1 MKNNYPN
8 LFQPLRMRNV
18 IFPNRVFVSSMGCP
32 PTHKH
37 PSSPKYD
44 AGVGFYDKTTGGA
57 AAMLVYTPATQEDGT
72 YPKYE
77 RDVVRELMSL
87 AGQSGSKIG
96 AGLGL
101 FGVDKKSGTMYGPS
115 SYKKPD
121 GKQLEEVPAKKM
133 IEFIEELGRNAKAA
147 KDFGFDYV
155 QYHMAHE
162 SIMSHF
168 LAPGFNKRSDE
179 YGGSLENRMKFPKL
193 AIQKIREAVG
203 PDMPIIVRLSAHLH
217 CEESFEFEEILT
229 FIKEIQSEIDM
240 VNVSCGMDT
249 WYETNIYHCTTPF
262 QPHNINA
269 HWAAK
274 IKKECPQL
282 YVCPVGGIVIPEDA
296 EEIISSGQADAVM
309 LGRAMNAD
317 PLWPKKAKEGRS
329 EDIVPCLRCSYCYHA
344 ANDHNLI
351 ACSVNPRFFRENRVP
366 MHLEKAEVLKKV
378 VIVGGGPAGCKAA
391 LTASERGHQVILIE
405 KSDQVGG
412 QLKHARMDK
421 HKSDLARYCK
431 YLQVQIDKSDVTVLY
446 NTVATPEFVETLHP
460 DALIIAVG
468 AAPIKPKIKG
478 IDKPLVI
485 DAINSYNYLDE
496 IGHKVS
502 IIGGGTV
509 GSELALKL
517 AEDGHDV
524 SIIEGGDKLGAK
536 GHMLYRIG
544 IRHAMDK
551 VRDKIHLHLNTRC
564 IEILDNG
571 VIIEKSGEKSIV
583 DADTILISVG
593 LYPLSDEVY
602 SFYGITPETYYVGDC
617 DRVGKVLEATNNA
630 YFIAV
635 NI

>member
-8 LFQPLRMRNV
+8 LFKPLRMRNV
-18 IFPNRVFVSSMGCP
+18 IFQNRVFVSSMGCP

-44 AGVGFYDKTTGGA
+44 AGVGFYDKTAGGA
-57 AAMLVYTPATQEDGT
+57 AAILVEVPPTQKDGT

-77 RDVVRELMSL
+77 RDVIRELMSL

-101 FGVDKKSGTMYGPS
+101 FGRDEDGTMYGPS

-121 GKQLEEVPAKKM
+121 GTQLQEVTEEKM
-133 IEFIEELGRNAKAA
+133 LSFIEELGRNAKAA
-147 KDFGFDYV
+147 KEFGFDYV

-168 LAPGFNKRSDE
+168 LAPGFNQRKDE

-193 AIQKIREAVG
+193 AIKTIREAVG
-203 PDMPIIVRLSAHLH
+203 NDMPIIVRLSAYLH
-217 CEESFEFEEILT
+217 CDESFEFEEMLT
-229 FIKEIQSEIDM
+229 FIKEVQNEIDM

-249 WYETNIYHCTTPF
+249 WYETNVYHCTTPF

-274 IKKECPQL
+274 IKKVCPDL
-282 YVCPVGGIVIPEDA
+282 YVCPVGGIVTPEDA
-296 EEIISSGQADAVM
+296 EEIITSNQADAVM

-366 MHLEKAEVLKKV
+366 MVLDKAGRIKKV
-378 VIVGGGPAGCKAA
+378 VVIGGGPAGCKAA
-391 LTASERGHQVILIE
+391 ITASERGHHVVLIE
-405 KSDQVGG
+405 KSDKVGG
-412 QLKHARMDK
+412 QLKHADLDE

-431 YLQVQIDKSDVTVLY
+431 YLQVQIAKSEVTVLY
-446 NTVATPEFVETLHP
+446 NTTATPEVVKSLEP
-460 DALIIAVG
+460 DAVIIAIG
-468 AAPIKPKIKG
+468 ATPVKPNIKG
-478 IDKPLVI
+478 IDKPLVMEAI
-485 DAINSYNYLDE
+485 DSYNYMDM
-496 IGHKVS
+496 IGHNVS
-502 IIGGGTV
+502 IIGGGTI
-509 GSELALKL
+509 GSEMALKL
-517 AEDGHDV
+517 AEDGHKV
-524 SIIEGGDKLGAK
+524 SIIESGDKLCAR

-551 VRDKIHLHLNTRC
+551 VSEKITSYLNTSC
-564 IEILDNG
+564 MEILDDR
-571 VIIEKSGEKSIV
+571 VIIEKDGKQETIV
-583 DADTILISVG
+583 ADTVLVSVG
-593 LYPLSDEVY
+593 LRPLTDKVA

-635 NI
+635 NL